1 MENTA
6 NRKLEA
12 ARLKKRWSIG
22 IASKKIGVSVNTF
35 NRWERGMQ
43 RPQPRKLDQLCQ
55 AFAMSPQE
63 LGFEP
68 ILAPKERATT
78 SVQEQTSAKNPI
90 GDLPEIPTCEKTT
103 TPLSQTKQPDDTF
116 YLSVEPVK
124 KNLAKVYQALDEN
137 GGERVSR
144 KQATAYLVS
153 APLAVFDLARH
164 TKELLLYSDE
174 ILSFCTTSL
183 PLCWQLYYEG
193 GFRELGCVLPGYI
206 AQLSALAQLPSQQ
219 QTEAA
224 HLAAQIHQLG
234 HLLALQHRDYGTSLE
249 HTQKALHYGE
259 VARDVNLQIA
269 SLARRAYVYSCM
281 HRHMPKLLAYQEA
294 LHLCNP
300 CSPLLHGYIYAGL
313 AETYADRRDEA
324 RAHEF
329 LQRAREHY
337 PDRPEDDP
345 VYPYTHFRW
354 ATFDTLTGKIYLHLH
369 QPRQAWKAFATV
381 EQLVPIDEEPNRVAL
396 LVNQATTALALEQLE
411 QSCTLLTTA
420 AKAARALGS
429 DLHYDE
435 ASIVYEQ
442 MQEKWGQEPPV
453 KALADLFN

>member
-6 NRKLEA
+6 NQKLEA

-22 IASKKIGVSVNTF
+22 VASKKIGVSINTY
-35 NRWERGMQ
+35 NRWERGLQ
-43 RPQPRKLDQLCQ
+43 RPQPKKLDLLCQ
-55 AFAMSPQE
+55 AFALSPQE

-68 ILAPKERATT
+68 ILTAKDCAKTT
-78 SVQEQTSAKNPI
+78 AQEQMPAENPPI
-90 GDLPEIPTCEKTT
+90 DLPETLACEKTT
-103 TPLSQTKQPDDTF
+103 DPLPQMKQ
-116 YLSVEPVK
+116 LSDKLFLYVEPVK
-124 KNLAKVYQALDEN
+124 KNSAKVYQALDNN
-137 GGERVSR
+137 GNERVSR

-164 TKELLLYSDE
+164 TNESLLYSDE

-193 GFRELGCVLPGYI
+193 GFTELGCILPGYI
-206 AQLSALAQLPSQQ
+206 TQLAALAQLPSQQ
-219 QTEAA
+219 QAEAA
-224 HLAAQIHQLG
+224 RLAAQIHQLG

-249 HTQKALHYGE
+249 HTQKAQHYSE
-259 VARDVNLQIA
+259 VARDFNLQIA
-269 SLARRAYVYSCM
+269 SLTRRACVYSCM

-294 LHLCNP
+294 LRLCNP

-313 AETYADRRDEA
+313 AETYADQRDEA
-324 RAHEF
+324 QAREF
-329 LQRAREHY
+329 LQRARERY

-345 VYPYTHFRW
+345 AYSYTHFRW
-354 ATFDTLTGKIYLHLH
+354 ATFYTLAGKMYLHLH
-369 QPRQAWKAFATV
+369 QPRQAWEAFATV
-381 EQLVPIDEEPNRVAL
+381 EQLVPIDEEPYRVEL

-411 QSCTLLTTA
+411 QSCTLLAAA

-435 ASIVYEQ
+435 ASIVYERI
-442 MQEKWGQEPPV
+442 QEKWGQEPPV